1 MAVTIKDVA
10 KYADVGVGTVSR
22 VLNDSPLVSEGTRQ
36 RVLDAMEELDYTP
49 NPFARR
55 LPLGKSLTL
64 AVVTPFFT
72 RPSVVERLRGVEAAI
87 SDTEYDLI
95 VFNVESVDKRDYYFR
110 EVCRPGRADGV
121 IIISLAPTDDDAE
134 FFLSSGSVVVLVDA
148 HHPKLP
154 RVEIDDI
161 EGGRIA
167 TEHLLSLGHRRIG
180 FLGDSYPNPFRF
192 TSMRKRYVGYKEA
205 LEEAGVSVHPEYVVT
220 GEHGRDVARGLAH
233 QLLSLPTRPT
243 AVFAASDT
251 QALGVLEAA
260 RALDIRVP
268 QDLSIVGYDD
278 IEIAAH
284 LELTTIRQP
293 LFDTGWRGV
302 QLLLQYMEDN
312 GTRTDPV
319 SELMPV
325 ELIVRGTTARAPS

>member
-22 VLNDSPLVSEGTRQ
+22 VLNDSPLVSEEMRQ

-95 VFNVESVDKRDYYFR
+95 VFNVESVEKRDYYFR

-121 IIISLAPTDDDAE
+121 IIVSLAPTDDDAE
-134 FFLSSGSVVVLVDA
+134 FFLSSDSVVVLVDA

-167 TEHLLSLGHRRIG
+167 TEHLLSLGHRRIA

-192 TSMRKRYVGYKEA
+192 TSMRKRYVGYTEA
-205 LEEAGVSVHPEYVVT
+205 LDEAGVPLRPEYVVT
-220 GEHGRDVARGLAH
+220 GEHSRDVARELAH
-233 QLLSLPTRPT
+233 PLLSLPERPT
-243 AVFAASDT
+243 AIFAGSDT
-251 QALGVLEAA
+251 QALGILEAA
-260 RALDIRVP
+260 RALGIQVP
-268 QDLSIVGYDD
+268 HDLSIVGYDD

-302 QLLLQYMEDN
+302 QLLLNYMDESN
-312 GTRTDPV
+312 RTVEPV
-319 SELMPV
+319 SELLPI
-325 ELIVRGTTARAPS
+325 ELIVRGTTAPPQS